1 MAGPRA
7 FRPSYDDLTR
17 GFLTQAEL
25 LTDSLAAAD
34 PDLPTLIPG
43 WRTREMVTHMVR
55 GLGVLLASPPT
66 GKRASLDVNG
76 WAAAIPAAAQ
86 GIDESARQ
94 DVATIEELRERVTA
108 NRALVA
114 EIGPDD
120 VLETKRG
127 PMRADDIIITRCI
140 EVTLHSLDLATPA
153 ALDETCTRIVVR
165 ALLDV
170 LAMRHPGRSVEVRV
184 PPYAAIQ
191 CIEGPTHT
199 RGTPANTVEC
209 DGVTWLLLA
218 GGRLTWADAVGEGRV
233 RPSGIRADLAPV
245 LPLLS

>member
-1 MAGPRA
+1 MVGPRA

-17 GFLTQAEL
+17 GFLAQAHFL
-25 LTDSLAAAD
+25 VDTLAATD

-55 GLGVLLASPPT
+55 GLGVILGSPPT
-66 GKRASLDVNG
+66 GKRASIDVNG
-76 WAAAIPAAAQ
+76 WAAAIPAAAA
-86 GIDESARQ
+86 GIDESARH
-94 DVATIEELRERVTA
+94 DVGTIDELRDQVLHNA
-108 NRALVA
+108 ALVA
-114 EIGPDD
+114 ELTPDD

-127 PMRADDIIITRCI
+127 PMRADDVIITRCI
-140 EVTLHSLDLATPA
+140 EVTLHSLDLATA
-153 ALDETCTRIVVR
+153 APLDDTCTRIVVR
-165 ALLDV
+165 SLLDV

-184 PPYAAIQ
+184 PPYAAVQ

-209 DGVTWLLLA
+209 DGVTWLRLA
-218 GGRLTWADAVGEGRV
+218 GGRLSWADAVGEGRV
-233 RPSGIRADLAPV
+233 RPSGIRADLSPV

>member
-17 GFLTQAEL
+17 GFLAQTQL
-25 LTDSLAAAD
+25 LVDTLAATG
-34 PDLPTLIPG
+34 PDEPTLIPG
-43 WRTREMVTHMVR
+43 WRTREMVTHLVR
-55 GLGVLLASPPT
+55 GLRVLLDSPAT
-66 GKRASLDVNG
+66 GKRATIDVNG
-76 WAAAIPAAAQ
+76 WAAAIPAAAAD
-86 GIDESARQ
+86 IDESARH
-94 DVATIEELRERVTA
+94 DTGTIDELRDRVLA
-108 NRALVA
+108 NRALIA
-114 EIGPDD
+114 ELAPDD

-127 PMRADDIIITRCI
+127 PMRADDVIITRCI

-153 ALDETCTRIVVR
+153 PLDDTCTRIVVR

-184 PPYAAIQ
+184 PPYAAVQ

-199 RGTPANTVEC
+199 RGTPPNTVEC

-218 GGRLTWADAVGEGRV
+218 GGRLSWADAVGEGRV